1 MVLMTPGKGKT
12 KKLKMMASKQATSPQ
27 TNLIKK
33 TPWHKIKVSLLMTN
47 PIPASLEQALTIPP
61 SYFT

>member
-33 TPWHKIKVSLLMTN
+33 TP
-47 PIPASLEQALTIPP
+47 
-61 SYFT
+61 